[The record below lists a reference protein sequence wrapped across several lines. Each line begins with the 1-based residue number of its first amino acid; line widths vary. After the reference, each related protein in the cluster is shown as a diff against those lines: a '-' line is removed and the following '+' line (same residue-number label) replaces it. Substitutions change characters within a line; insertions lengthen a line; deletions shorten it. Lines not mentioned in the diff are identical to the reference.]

1 MLGHVGSRGT
11 LVADQLLVGGTV
23 EVAVLAGGEADGILL
38 GGQLGLSAGAAEEHE
53 QLKDRGK
60 ALVVPPVPNS
70 FWCASPGQGHRGS
83 RTTREVLS
91 SQG

>member
-60 ALVVPPVPNS
+60 ALAHPGPPVPNS
-70 FWCASPGQGHRGS
+70 FWSASPG
-83 RTTREVLS
+83 
-91 SQG
+91 